1 MKKKHQKYL
10 LYILSYLYLFIGF
23 SFIIFYISYDIRI
36 TNKPMGWAIMLFNAL
51 LYYIAYVAIN
61 HILIKRIINS
71 SNKLLIII
79 EALLFVA
86 MLTLVISDLRY
97 ENYLHIQ
104 WFQKTMANTIP
115 L

>member
-23 SFIIFYISYDIRI
+23 SFIIFYISYNIRI
-36 TNKPMGWAIMLFNAL
+36 TNKLEGWAFMLFNAL
-51 LYYIAYVAIN
+51 LCFIAYATIN
-61 HILIKRIINS
+61 HILIKRIIKS

-86 MLTLVISDLRY
+86 MLTLVISDWKY
-97 ENYLHIQ
+97 EAYLHIK
-104 WFQKTMANTIP
+104 WLQKTMANTI
-115 L
+115 LL